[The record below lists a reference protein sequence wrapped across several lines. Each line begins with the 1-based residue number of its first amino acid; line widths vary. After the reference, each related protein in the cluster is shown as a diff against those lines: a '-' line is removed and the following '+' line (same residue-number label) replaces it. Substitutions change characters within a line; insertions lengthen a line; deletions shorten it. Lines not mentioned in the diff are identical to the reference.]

1 MRDEAAVRVERLA
14 EAERHQV
21 TLAAAEVDEQDHLP
35 RAEQRLVAH
44 RAAQAKASSPVRS
57 RPMISVWTS
66 WVPS

>member
-1 MRDEAAVRVERLA
+1 MKPRSEWNAWP

-21 TLAAAEVDEQDHLP
+21 ALAAPEVDEEDHLP
-35 RAEQRLVAH
+35 GAEQRLVAH
-44 RAAQAKASSPVRS
+44 GPAQAKASSPVRS